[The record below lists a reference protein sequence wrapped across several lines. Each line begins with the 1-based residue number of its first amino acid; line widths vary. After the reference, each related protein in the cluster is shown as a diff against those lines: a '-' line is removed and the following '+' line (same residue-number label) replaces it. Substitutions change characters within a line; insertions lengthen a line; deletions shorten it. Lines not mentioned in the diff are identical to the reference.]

1 MHLHLDEADF
11 DKPERLTAALAL
23 IVSSLPACV
32 RDDIYEQWSRLAPAV
47 DLSNLS
53 NYRGESSIP
62 SEQKAAD
69 YRNHELHEA
78 GLIVEHASL
87 LEGVTLH
94 PVTDLP
100 PPGTFTAEEIAA
112 NDPPF
117 APAAGAS
124 TTSASAAEPA
134 PTNASAVELDADGL
148 PWDERIHS
156 SNHKK
161 TSDGKW
167 WAKRGVDDMTRLK
180 VEAELR
186 SLPGLQTIVDTYVA
200 EKTSEIVGAM
210 IPPPP
215 PAPAASSAP
224 PPPPPP
230 PPVKTELPF
239 PLFVKALNTHNN
251 DKSKTRIETLTINQA
266 IIAMGI
272 APAVLP
278 TMAKQENWPRL
289 GELAQMIGLEGV
301 A

>member
-1 MHLHLDEADF
+1 MHVTVVLDRES
-11 DKPERLTAALAL
+11 T
-23 IVSSLPACV
+23 PA
-32 RDDIYEQWSRLAPAV
+32 ELKA
-47 DLSNLS
+47 LSNLCLALA
-53 NYRGESSIP
+53 GEQPTKRDLIEYEVRIDTKQAQEDLRKF
-62 SEQKAAD
+62 SEAANRD
-69 YRNHELHEA
+69 HELHEA
-78 GLIVEHASL
+78 GPLIDGAIPSEAAY
-87 LEGVTLH
+87 

-100 PPGTFTAEEIAA
+100 PPGTFTAEEITA

-117 APAAGAS
+117 APAAGAL
-124 TTSASAAEPA
+124 TTSAPAAEPA

-167 WAKRGVDDMTRLK
+167 WAKRGVDDIARLK

-186 SLPGLQTIVDTYVA
+186 ALLEPLTSADGSVDPTHAPV
-200 EKTSEIVGAM
+200 
-210 IPPPP
+210 PPPP